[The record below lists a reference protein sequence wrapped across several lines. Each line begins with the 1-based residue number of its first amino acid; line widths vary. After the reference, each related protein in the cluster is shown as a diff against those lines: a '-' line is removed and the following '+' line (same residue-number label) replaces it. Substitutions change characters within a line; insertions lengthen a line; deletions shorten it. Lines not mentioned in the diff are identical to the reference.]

1 MRPLLVTALLA
12 LGGVAHAEPTA
23 PHGYAGA
30 KLGGIAPLDGLSPF
44 ATVGVEVAYVLPAAS
59 HHVAVGLVVDYTQP
73 TTRGTEMDPRVT
85 GGSYTWQL
93 TERELGV
100 MPVVLYRARPMG
112 TITPYAGIGPR
123 LLLTRST
130 VEDDGAPTIEATEEV
145 STEFGFGVPVGGELP
160 LGPGRLTGE
169 LLLQY
174 GTLDHTATGDS
185 HAGAVSLAVG
195 YRMIL

>member
-1 MRPLLVTALLA
+1 MRITIVTALLA
-12 LGGVAHAEPTA
+12 LGGLAHADPA
-23 PHGYAGA
+23 PPHGYVGA
-30 KLGGIAPLDGLSPF
+30 KLGGIAPLDGLAPF
-44 ATVGVEVAYVLPAAS
+44 GSVGVEVGYVLPAAG
-59 HHVAVGLVVDYTQP
+59 HHIAVALVVDYTQP

-85 GGSYTWQL
+85 GGTYTWQL
-93 TERELGV
+93 TEQELGV
-100 MPVVLYRARPMG
+100 MPVVVYRARPMG
-112 TITPYAGIGPR
+112 SITPYAGIGPR
-123 LLLTRST
+123 LLFTRST

-145 STEFGFGVPVGGELP
+145 STEFGFGVPIGGELP

-195 YRMIL
+195 YRLIL